1 MRLRE
6 NGHSMCLTPMT
17 GSCYRYAERPY
28 GARHLG
34 PRWDGAWI
42 PMTLTDEEWRAFIN
56 EYDGAMTDVETD
68 LAAALEGNR
77 LLIESLALRGAI
89 PSLDAEALYDTVR
102 ESLVRVQDRLNV
114 HARRLRRMREASE
127 L

>member
-1 MRLRE
+1 
-6 NGHSMCLTPMT
+6 
-17 GSCYRYAERPY
+17 
-28 GARHLG
+28 
-34 PRWDGAWI
+34 
-42 PMTLTDEEWRAFIN
+42 MTLTDEEWRAFIN

-68 LAAALEGNR
+68 LAATLEGNR
-77 LLIESLALRGAI
+77 LLIEGLALRGAI

-114 HARRLRRMREASE
+114 HARQLRRMREAGE

>member
-1 MRLRE
+1 
-6 NGHSMCLTPMT
+6 
-17 GSCYRYAERPY
+17 
-28 GARHLG
+28 
-34 PRWDGAWI
+34 
-42 PMTLTDEEWRAFIN
+42 MTLTDDEWRAFIN

-68 LAAALEGNR
+68 LASALEGNR

-102 ESLVRVQDRLNV
+102 ESLVRVQDRLNA
-114 HARRLRRMREASE
+114 HARQLRRMREAGE